1 MELDDKKNL
10 KLIKQ
15 ALKDYEDGA
24 LVEARDALAEVV
36 HAIDNLITADM
47 IAE

>member
-1 MELDDKKNL
+1 MELNDKKNL

-36 HAIDNLITADM
+36 NAIDSLVTADM